1 MSSPTPPTPL
11 PPSRSERRFDDREV
25 GLIIHRAAELQ
36 QTEVA
41 RTDSAGMSLAEL
53 EQVAREA
60 GLDPALVRRAAREID
75 EPPPPP
81 APRLTG
87 APMRIVLERSFDG
100 ELHDDF
106 YEGLVAEIRRSL
118 DDQGQVSVLG
128 RTLNWNPSNVGVGR
142 HARPRH
148 LLVTVAVRG
157 GQTTLRIEES
167 FGRLAGRLFG
177 GLMGGVGVG
186 SGTGLGMGI
195 GIGALHSAAAA
206 TGIIGGV
213 VLASYAGARGV
224 FTLVVNR
231 RRRQLEMLR
240 DRLSEQIERSLELQR
255 DDRRLA
261 PGAGGGAA
269 EQLGRGPG

>member
-1 MSSPTPPTPL
+1 MSPPTPPTPL

-75 EPPPPP
+75 EPPPPR

-100 ELHDDF
+100 ELSIDD
-106 YEGLVAEIRRSL
+106 YEPLVGEIRRSIGEP
-118 DDQGQVSVLG
+118 GQVSVLG
-128 RTLNWNPSNVGVGR
+128 RTMSWTAAEAASRMHRGR
-142 HARPRH
+142 RRSLTVTLSARHGR
-148 LLVTVAVRG
+148 
-157 GQTTLRIEES
+157 TTLRIEES
-167 FGRLAGRLFG
+167 FGQLAGGVFG
-177 GLMGGVGVG
+177 GIVGGFGG
-186 SGTGLGMGI
+186 GGTGAAIGV
-195 GIGALHSAAAA
+195 GIGALHSVLIA
-206 TGIIGGV
+206 TGIMGGFLLV
-213 VLASYAGARGV
+213 SYAGARGI

-231 RRRQLEMLR
+231 RRQQLEMLR
-240 DRLSEQIERSLELQR
+240 DRLSEQIERSLEQQH
-255 DDRRLA
+255 DDRRLG
-261 PGAGGGAA
+261 PGGGAG
-269 EQLGRGPG
+269 EPGRGPG